1 MSYFINDDLTQQLS
15 NDKKNEPVIFDDC
28 VQNIL
33 KNLNNNI
40 LKEQQIPNKTSK
52 LLAMK
57 WFLENEI

>member
-1 MSYFINDDLTQQLS
+1 MSYFINEDLTQRLS
-15 NDKKNEPVIFDDC
+15 NDKKDEPVIFDDC

-40 LKEQQIPNKTSK
+40 LKEQQIPNKISK

>member
-1 MSYFINDDLTQQLS
+1 MSYFINEDLTQQLS
-15 NDKKNEPVIFDDC
+15 NDKKDEPVIFDDC

-40 LKEQQIPNKTSK
+40 LKEQQIPNKISK